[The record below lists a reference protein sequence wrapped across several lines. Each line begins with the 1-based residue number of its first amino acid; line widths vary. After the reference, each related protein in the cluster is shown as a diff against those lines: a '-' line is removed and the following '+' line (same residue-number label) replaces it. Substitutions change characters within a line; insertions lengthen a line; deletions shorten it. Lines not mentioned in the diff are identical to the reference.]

1 MQLLYQ
7 GFDGLDVAFA
17 GQLPGDL
24 AKAMELAK
32 REAADKHRPEVFAWK
47 GIRLAVDESGGKGGY
62 AYRCDTGPDGAVWFF
77 KRPKMTDAW
86 GVRVSVK
93 SLALALHGI
102 HGVRQQLHDF
112 LEALGTVKMAAE
124 PVSLGRVDYAV
135 DLQLPGFELRPDAF
149 VMHSRCTR
157 ADNREAAVECHGL
170 SGRYTGVRVGKMPGR
185 QVAVYDKRAD
195 VIAKRKV
202 YWWEIWNA
210 RLAKVGQPAMDWRER
225 ETSQVWRFELRAG
238 KSHLKE
244 RWRITTWEDFDTKVG
259 DMLRQAAR
267 DVRYV
272 VPVRDRNRTRW
283 PEHPAWRAVAEALEA
298 DLFEMQSDAS
308 PQRIK
313 EVVAA
318 QQREMLRAQVIGCM
332 ASYAACGAP
341 QQIEDAAEAAKW
353 SAATFREWLQ
363 SDPEGY
369 AEKIA
374 DVRSRRIYL

>member
-17 GQLPGDL
+17 GQLPDDL

-32 REAADKHRPEVFAWK
+32 LEAADKHRPEVFVWR
-47 GIRLAVDESGGKGGY
+47 GVRLAVEESGGKGGY
-62 AYRCDTGPDGAVWFF
+62 AFRCDTGPDGAVWFF
-77 KRPKMTDAW
+77 KRPKRTDTW

-102 HGVRQQLHDF
+102 NGVRQQLHDF
-112 LEALGTVKMAAE
+112 LEALGIVKMAAQ
-124 PVSLGRVDYAV
+124 PVSVGRVDYAV
-135 DLQLPGFELRPDAF
+135 DLLLPGFELRPEAF

-157 ADNREAAVECHGL
+157 ADNREAAIECHGL

-210 RLAKVGQPAMDWRER
+210 RLAKLGLPTMDRRER

-267 DVRYV
+267 DVRYALP
-272 VPVRDRNRTRW
+272 VPDKNRTRW
-283 PEHPAWRAVAEALEA
+283 PEHPAWRTVAAALEA

-318 QQREMLRAQVIGCM
+318 QQREMLRAQVVGCM
-332 ASYAACGAP
+332 AGYAACDGP
-341 QQIEDAAEAAKW
+341 ERLEDPAEVAQW
-353 SAATFREWLQ
+353 SAAVFRDWMKA
-363 SDPEGY
+363 DPAGY

-374 DVRSRRIYL
+374 DVRSRRLYL